1 MIMWLITI
9 FMGFMVYYLFKNK
22 RKGWGSLFV
31 FLTIFCLLISIGISA
46 DKDDSNS
53 NKSSKNKTEKVA
65 TKKKEKS
72 KPTANATSSK
82 PKSKDNEDA
91 KVKATKKAN
100 DQKNFDDY
108 KNALTTLP
116 DQSNGALT
124 KAYVDNDS
132 GNTVLVLSDDALSL
146 SSNELKSVCKS
157 AWDLGIKM
165 SSSYMPGD
173 NSVGDASKYIT
184 IEDSTGNRLAHTSLF
199 GSFKYDGE

>member
-22 RKGWGSLFV
+22 SKGWGSLFV

-124 KAYVDNDS
+124 NAYVDNDS

-173 NSVGDASKYIT
+173 SSVGDASKYIT
-184 IEDSTGNRLAHTSLF
+184 IEDNTGNRLAHTSLF

>member
-157 AWDLGIKM
+157 AWNLGIKM
-165 SSSYMPGD
+165 SNSYMPGD
-173 NSVGDASKYIT
+173 NSVGNASKYIT
-184 IEDSTGNRLAHTSLF
+184 IEDNTGNRLAHTSLF